1 MFCVDDAVANQGCI
15 HIVDRNFARFD
26 IGIHNRRNLIL
37 QCQIGSFLQI
47 CVDTQIQVISG
58 YGIGAADN
66 FGNSS
71 YIINIK
77 FLLSVFP
84 TQIGLVILLQP
95 GFSDGV
101 ILGII
106 FILLC
111 SAVYSDSEIGPVY
124 PMIDEKYS
132 L

>member
-106 FILLC
+106 FILFVQCRILRFRNR
-111 SAVYSDSEIGPVY
+111 SGVSD
-124 PMIDEKYS
+124 DR
-132 L
+132 

>member
-106 FILLC
+106 FILLVPYTPIPKSVRC
-111 SAVYSDSEIGPVY
+111 IR
-124 PMIDEKYS
+124 
-132 L
+132 

>member
-84 TQIGLVILLQP
+84 TQIGLVMLLHP

-106 FILLC
+106 FILF
-111 SAVYSDSEIGPVY
+111 V
-124 PMIDEKYS
+124 
-132 L
+132 